1 MPIAMSGRTRRKWIV
16 PLLVLV
22 LAIAGA
28 AVWFLRPPGATRP
41 PIRNVVIISIDT
53 CRADYL
59 GCYNP
64 DRPLTPNIDK
74 VAREGIL
81 FENVI
86 SPVPLTLPAHSSM
99 MTGTIPP
106 THGVQ
111 ANGTFRLS
119 PANLT
124 LAEILSANGFATGA
138 VVSTF
143 VLDSQFGLDQG
154 FDTYHD
160 EFETTGNKSSDAALH
175 AERGGGETTRI
186 AVDWL
191 DRNKDSKFFLFLH
204 YYDPHEEYE
213 PPEPY
218 ASRYAD
224 NPYAGEIAYTDE
236 LIGRFLDRLKALG
249 LDESTL
255 VIVTSDH
262 GEMLG
267 EHGEETHQFFI
278 YQSAIRVP
286 LIFRLPGG
294 TAPVRVAEP
303 AGLIDI
309 VPTVCGLLGL
319 KRPAN
324 VQGVDL
330 SAAFE
335 EGGAALSDRALYCE
349 SFVPTTLGANPLRA
363 VVERRYKFIQTT
375 RAELYDIIEDP
386 GESVNLVLEK
396 SRLARDLQDRLRRI
410 LKDSLLVGGDAGL
423 GLSAQDRARL
433 ASLGYVGGTME
444 PRLEF
449 DPGRD
454 DPKDVIGFHEDYL
467 KATALIRA
475 GEYDAARTQL
485 EALQAQRPDY
495 QIVYGK
501 LGEVAV
507 AQGRLDDAVTHFER
521 ALELNPQDTNSHAQ
535 LAVVL
540 TTQGKLEPA
549 MEHAKIALKNDP
561 NCITALIVA
570 GDILNAQHNF
580 DEAEAYYEGVLK
592 VDPRNTDGLSRLG
605 SLLQKQNRHAR
616 AVELYRKS
624 LEILPDQA
632 EIMNN
637 LSWIA
642 STSSNAALRNP
653 AKALKLAQQACS
665 MTGFETA
672 PHLDTLA
679 AAYAATGDFK
689 KAVEWQEKAIELAVA
704 AGRTGPAQ
712 QWKRQL
718 EIYRQGRP
726 LVP

>member
-1 MPIAMSGRTRRKWIV
+1 MIDRTRRKWIA

-28 AVWFLRPPGATRP
+28 TVWFLRPAGTSPM

-106 THGVQ
+106 THGVMG
-111 ANGTFRLS
+111 NGDYRLT
-119 PANLT
+119 PPNLT
-124 LAEILSANGFATGA
+124 LAEILGANGFTTGA
-138 VVSTF
+138 FVSTF

-154 FDTYHD
+154 FDTYD
-160 EFETTGNKSSDAALH
+160 DAFETPSKEASVGGH
-175 AERGGGETTRI
+175 GAERRADATTRV
-186 AVDWL
+186 ALDWL
-191 DRNKDSKFFLFLH
+191 DENKASDFFLFLH
-204 YYDPHEEYE
+204 YYDPHDAYE

-218 ASRYAD
+218 ASRHAA

-236 LIGRFLDRLKALG
+236 WIGRFLDRLKALG

-255 VIVTSDH
+255 VIVTADH

-319 KRPAN
+319 ERPAN

-349 SFVPTTLGANPLRA
+349 SFTPATLGANPLRG

-375 RAELYDIIEDP
+375 RPELYDIIEDP
-386 GESVNLVLEK
+386 GESVNLVEEK

-410 LKDSLLVGGDAGL
+410 LMDSLLVGGDVGL
-423 GLSAQDRARL
+423 GLSAEARARL
-433 ASLGYVGGTME
+433 VSLGYVGGTTE

-449 DPGRD
+449 DPALD
-454 DPKDVIGFHEDYL
+454 DPKDVIDFHEGYL
-467 KATALIRA
+467 KATALILA
-475 GEYDAARTQL
+475 GEYDVARPQL

-495 QIVYGK
+495 QVVYRR
-501 LGEVAV
+501 LGDVAV
-507 AQGRLDDAVTHFER
+507 AQGRLDDAVIAFER
-521 ALELNPQDTNSHAQ
+521 ALELNPQDTGSHGQ
-535 LAVVL
+535 IAVVL
-540 TTQGKLEPA
+540 TIQGKLEPA
-549 MEHAKIALKNDP
+549 MEHAKIALKSDP
-561 NCITALIVA
+561 NYINALVVA
-570 GDILNAQHNF
+570 GDILNARRNF
-580 DEAEAYYEGVLK
+580 DEAEAYYERALK
-592 VDPRNTDGLSRLG
+592 VNARNTAVLIRLG
-605 SLLQKQNRHAR
+605 TLLQKQNRHVR

-632 EIMNN
+632 DIVNN
-637 LSWIA
+637 LAWIA
-642 STSSNAALRNP
+642 ATSPNAAVRNP
-653 AKALKLAQQACS
+653 AMALKLAQQACS
-665 MTGFETA
+665 MTGFEMA
-672 PHLDTLA
+672 PYLDTLA
-679 AAYAATGDFK
+679 VAYAATGDFK
-689 KAVEWQEKAIELAVA
+689 KAVEWQEKAIELAVN
-704 AGRTGPAQ
+704 AGRTGHVQ
-712 QWKRQL
+712 QWKHQL
-718 EIYRQGRP
+718 EIFRQGRP